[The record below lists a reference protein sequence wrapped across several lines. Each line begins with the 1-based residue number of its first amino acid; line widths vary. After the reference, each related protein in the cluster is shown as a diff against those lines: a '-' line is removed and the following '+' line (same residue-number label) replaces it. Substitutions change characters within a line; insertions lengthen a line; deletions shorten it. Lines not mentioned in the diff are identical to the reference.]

1 MASARAWPR
10 HAAARNV
17 VRLWSGPQWSGP
29 EWSGPQW
36 IGPQWIVEVRTE
48 TGPIEATAQPAPRK
62 TQPAVP
68 SSVRA
73 GTETKT
79 RIAPP
84 VRNGVRVMKRT
95 ALLSG
100 PAVGTKADEI
110 NRAASR
116 WGVSL
121 PVGAAR
127 KKSGPRARTGEV
139 ATTDPHA
146 TTETVGMTVPR
157 ARNPRVGG
165 VRTRR

>member
-17 VRLWSGPQWSGP
+17 VRLWSGPQWS
-29 EWSGPQW
+29 
-36 IGPQWIVEVRTE
+36 GPQWIVEVRTE

-73 GTETKT
+73 GTETKA

-95 ALLSG
+95 VLLSG
-100 PAVGTKADEI
+100 PAVGTKAAEI
-110 NRAASR
+110 NRAANRS
-116 WGVSL
+116 GVSL

-127 KKSGPRARTGEV
+127 KKSDLLAQIAEA
-139 ATTDPHA
+139 ATTVPHA
-146 TTETVGMTVPR
+146 MTGAPGMTAPLV
-157 ARNPRVGG
+157 RNPRVGG
-165 VRTRR
+165 AMTRR

>member
-29 EWSGPQW
+29 
-36 IGPQWIVEVRTE
+36 QWIVEVRTE
-48 TGPIEATAQPAPRK
+48 TGPIEATAQPAPSAPRK

-73 GTETKT
+73 GTETKA

-100 PAVGTKADEI
+100 PAVGTKAAEI